1 MLGALLNW
9 HSEGRLDVKQ
19 SPLQHY
25 QERLQQND
33 VLPDEAQREVVNQLQ
48 RLYQQLDERPT
59 PEPIS
64 LIGRIFASKKRAVAT
79 TKGLYIWGGVGRGKT
94 WLMDLFYQSVA
105 DHAKQ
110 RMHFHRFM
118 QWVHDELPRYQG
130 QPDPLLKLAFDYSKQ
145 TKLLCLDEFFVS
157 DIGDAMILAGLL
169 DGLFAN
175 GVTLVATSNI
185 PPDQLYKNGL
195 QRSSFLP
202 AIKLLNHYTEVAELG
217 GDTDFRLRYLEEAQ
231 VYHTPLSE
239 AVTERLCDEFKHL
252 SQDAEITDDEVEI
265 AGRKIEVIHCSDDVA
280 WFDFSQLCGY
290 GRSAKDYIEIANCY
304 HTVLLSNIPIMG
316 DQQLEKLRRFT
327 YMIDE
332 FYDRNIKLIVSAE
345 ARPSL
350 LYRGEKMAFEFERT
364 VSRLREMQSHDY
376 LAKGHRSV

>member
-1 MLGALLNW
+1 M
-9 HSEGRLDVKQ
+9 KQ

-25 QERLQQND
+25 QQRLQQSD
-33 VLPDEAQREVVNQLQ
+33 VLPDERQRVVVDQLQ
-48 RLYQQLDERPT
+48 RLYQELDEMPA
-59 PEPIS
+59 PVPIS
-64 LIGRIFASKKRAVAT
+64 LIGRIFSSKRNKVVT

-105 DHAKQ
+105 DDAKQ

-118 QWVHDELPRYQG
+118 QWVHDELPRYRG
-130 QPDPLLKLAFDYSKQ
+130 QPDPLLKLANDYSKQ
-145 TKLLCLDEFFVS
+145 TKLLCLDEFLVT

-169 DGLFAN
+169 DGLFAS

-195 QRSSFLP
+195 QRTSFLP
-202 AIKLLNHYTEVAELG
+202 AIKLLNGYTEVVELG

-231 VYHTPLSE
+231 VYHSPLSE
-239 AVTERLCDEFKHL
+239 AATELLCEEFKHL
-252 SQDAEITDDEVEI
+252 SQDAEVVDDVIEI
-265 AGRKIEVIHCSDDVA
+265 AGRKVDVIHYSEDVA

-290 GRSAKDYIEIANCY
+290 GRSAKDYIEIASCY
-304 HTVLLSNIPIMG
+304 HTVLLSNIPIMA

-327 YMIDE
+327 YMVDE
-332 FYDRNIKLIVSAE
+332 FYDRNIKLIISAE
-345 ARPSL
+345 ARPSQ
-350 LYRGEKMAFEFERT
+350 LYQGEKMAFEFERT

-376 LAKGHRSV
+376 LAKGHRGA